1 MNFLS
6 RVIVVKD
13 RSYRNFKNDV
23 FALAPG
29 LVRAFAVTPALRFV
43 LGIEAEVHEGV
54 VALAG
59 FHVDVAAF
67 AAIAT
72 GRSAARNI
80 FLAPE
85 GNAAVPAAAS
95 FNPDFSFV
103 DEHSQ
108 LSAVSSQLSV
118 LAWIASKLRV
128 N

>member
-1 MNFLS
+1 M
-6 RVIVVKD
+6 
-13 RSYRNFKNDV
+13 
-23 FALAPG
+23 
-29 LVRAFAVTPALRFV
+29 
-43 LGIEAEVHEGV
+43 
-54 VALAG
+54 ALAG
-59 FHVDVAAF
+59 LHVDVAAL
-67 AAIAT
+67 AT
-72 GRSAARNI
+72 VTAGRTAARNI